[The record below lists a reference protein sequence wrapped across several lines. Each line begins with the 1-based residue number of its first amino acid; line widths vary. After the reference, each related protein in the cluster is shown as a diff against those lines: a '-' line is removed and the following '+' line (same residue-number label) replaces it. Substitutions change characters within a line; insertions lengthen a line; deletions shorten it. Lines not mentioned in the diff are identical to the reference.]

1 MAKLAS
7 TCTIWVLIVRVN
19 FPGEC
24 SRLFVLSF
32 LMTLLLGSERGGSE
46 WRWETNIFKKHPR
59 YFWCFPPLFHSQPL
73 VTGTKNNPET
83 FHSIFSAMRVSV
95 RNCLCNKYDD
105 SLVRYFLLISFWL
118 SHKTATLA
126 MFHIWVLWYVTT
138 SHTCLLTPSTVTSE
152 TEKLNI

>member
-46 WRWETNIFKKHPR
+46 WTWETNTFKKHPR
-59 YFWCFPPLFHSQPL
+59 YFWCFPPLSHSQPL
-73 VTGTKNNPET
+73 VTGAKNNPEA
-83 FHSIFSAMRVSV
+83 FHSIFSAMRASV
-95 RNCLCNKYDD
+95 RNCLCNNYDET
-105 SLVRYFLLISFWL
+105 LVRYFLLISSF
-118 SHKTATLA
+118 
-126 MFHIWVLWYVTT
+126 YD
-138 SHTCLLTPSTVTSE
+138 STVPQNCDIGNVPHLGSLICHHQPHVP
-152 TEKLNI
+152 TEPIKCD

>member
-46 WRWETNIFKKHPR
+46 WRWETNTFKKHPR
-59 YFWCFPPLFHSQPL
+59 YFWYFPALSHSQPL
-73 VTGTKNNPET
+73 VTGAKNNPET

-105 SLVRYFLLISFWL
+105 SLVRYFLLISFCIVPQNCDVGNVPHL
-118 SHKTATLA
+118 GSLICHHQPHVPTDPIK
-126 MFHIWVLWYVTT
+126 
-138 SHTCLLTPSTVTSE
+138 CD
-152 TEKLNI
+152 